1 MVDKNINGK
10 KSTTKSNIHNSV
22 CSKLIK
28 NIRDVNYV
36 SVLNVGKIDIIYAI
50 LGGILG
56 GLGFLYNS
64 SDVVL
69 GSMLVS
75 PLTSPLLR
83 SISGLITNEYKYT
96 LNGILSV
103 IVLSTIIVLIGVG
116 MGYGNEYF
124 DFFDSP
130 TEEMRKRITVKYMI
144 VAFIIALIA
153 GITVGISTYYKDY
166 VVIAGISLTVSILPP
181 LINAGLY
188 YGDFLYHPEKD
199 KNTFYRD
206 FLTSLFLAFVNM
218 LGIMITAYLTLKQ
231 MC

>member
-1 MVDKNINGK
+1 MFENDKKGK
-10 KSTTKSNIHNSV
+10 KNSNIHNPR
-22 CSKLIK
+22 CRKLIK

-36 SVLNVGKIDIIYAI
+36 SVLNVDKINILYAI

-64 SDVVL
+64 GDVVL

-75 PLTSPLLR
+75 PLSSPLLR
-83 SISGLITNEYKYT
+83 SISGIITNEYKYT
-96 LNGILSV
+96 INGILSM
-103 IVLSTIIVLIGVG
+103 IVLSTIIVLIGIG

-130 TEEMRKRITVKYMI
+130 TEEMRRRITVQHMV
-144 VAFIIALIA
+144 VAFIIALIS

-166 VVIAGISLTVSILPP
+166 VVIAGISLVVSILPP

-199 KNTFYRD
+199 KNTLYRD

-218 LGIMITAYLTLKQ
+218 LGIMITAYITLKQ